1 MSAMKQKLKEAEE
14 KVIPHYENIYRQ
26 FFQKQK
32 LKVLLEKKIFFYIF
46 VQNLD
51 CRGSSI
57 KYPQS
62 MFRIGIHVPQFTLHG
77 HVFLMYR
84 GLLLKTSLA

>member
-32 LKVLLEKKIFFYIF
+32 IESFIGKKDIFYIF

-62 MFRIGIHVPQFTLHG
+62 MFRIGIPQFTLHG